1 MKPNLPIYHI
11 IGDMVREPMKMV
23 RSTVS
28 SLIWYTIDISQ
39 FRWSIKQDSLTKYF
53 KHLPKGINIDTLDN
67 PALDSDYPKL
77 PEKFVD
83 CCVFRGTTFW
93 LEYQCV
99 DNKTV
104 SDGSM
109 LRLTM
114 SLRTFYNER
123 NKENMRLLIHELL
136 KDTKR
141 IQSNQSKSVY
151 KRICRNGTMFESYDR
166 PHRSWNDTFIPKSQ
180 QQQIEHAVLKF
191 CASEKWYKDHR
202 IPYHFGIM
210 LHGNPGTGKST
221 IVQVITSLIDCDV
234 YYLNTDSV
242 MSSIENDHWI
252 RFSSKDRMRV
262 IVIEDVDANSFSKTR
277 KKNNDTESSS
287 NSWTETFSIAS
298 FLNFVDG
305 FGSPDKVIYI
315 MTTNHLD
322 DLDPALIRPG
332 RIDLMCEIDYVSDE
346 TFSDFTKFHYGKIPD
361 KSLHVRDKITCA
373 ELQTK
378 VMEGCTFEEMC
389 SYVGGN
395 HNG

>member
-23 RSTVS
+23 RATIS
-28 SLIWYTIDISQ
+28 SLMWYTIDISQ

-83 CCVFRGTTFW
+83 CCVFNGTTFW
-93 LEYQCV
+93 LEYNCV
-99 DNKTV
+99 DNQTA

-114 SLRTFYNER
+114 TLRTFYNER
-123 NKENMRLLIHELL
+123 NKNNMRMLIRELL

-141 IQSNQSKSVY
+141 IESNQSKSVY
-151 KRICRNGTMFESYDR
+151 KRIGMNGNTYESYGR
-166 PHRSWNDTFIPKSQ
+166 PHRSWNDTFIPKTQ
-180 QQQIEHAVLKF
+180 QQQIENAVLKF

-210 LHGNPGTGKST
+210 LHGNPGTGKSSV
-221 IVQVITSLIDCDV
+221 VQVITSLIDCDV
-234 YYLNTDSV
+234 YYTATDTL

-252 RFSSKDRMRV
+252 RYSPKDRMR
-262 IVIEDVDANSFSKTR
+262 IIIIEDVDTNAFSKNRHMKSSDDDFHR
-277 KKNNDTESSS
+277 K
-287 NSWTETFSIAS
+287 FSIGS
-298 FLNFVDG
+298 LLNFIDG
-305 FGSPDKVIYI
+305 FGSHDKVIYI

-361 KSLHVRDKITCA
+361 ASLHVRDKITCA

-378 VMEGCTFEEMC
+378 VMEGCTFEEIC
-389 SYVGGN
+389 KYVKEEN
-395 HNG
+395 HYE